1 MYTTNYNYICNVYTV
16 HNNDISSKDSS
27 AINTPNSSCS
37 WELLTPQFCSCLG
50 FWTALASCDLL
61 QWLHWTSAGPAGVPT
76 ERPETPTRGKHT
88 PKNHCVWNLLLSR
101 SFFFVFIYHSWSFTN
116 KNWQSD
122 GTTDGFGKKKLEK
135 WGLTTVSFGSLLY
148 PTNKAYCCSSRIS
161 WKFLFEKIYHHRN
174 NANNVEIPH
183 YILPSQLSCTL
194 HIQDNLLKNDTYLE
208 IDKMDTILQI
218 PPEGNTTNWPGL
230 VQTILQD
237 TNLLGNGFGVVKRRI
252 HATTLGHFLGNPW
265 SPVIPESLK
274 TWFSLKSGAPT
285 NNQIW

>member
-1 MYTTNYNYICNVYTV
+1 MKRFLCLQYTKFILLLRAVNPSILQLLGLLDCSRKLRFAAMASLNFCRPCRWPHWETR
-16 HNNDISSKDSS
+16 D
-27 AINTPNSSCS
+27 PNPGKTHPQKTIAFVPSSCPEVFS
-37 WELLTPQFCSCLG
+37 SFSYIIHGVSQTKTGNPRVQQMVLKKIAG
-50 FWTALASCDLL
+50 KMG
-61 QWLHWTSAGPAGVPT
+61 TS
-76 ERPETPTRGKHT
+76 
-88 PKNHCVWNLLLSR
+88 NSIVWVVTIPNKQSILV
-101 SFFFVFIYHSWSFTN
+101 FVQN
-116 KNWQSD
+116 
-122 GTTDGFGKKKLEK
+122 
-135 WGLTTVSFGSLLY
+135 
-148 PTNKAYCCSSRIS
+148 
-161 WKFLFEKIYHHRN
+161 FLKIPLWKIYHHRN

-274 TWFSLKSGAPT
+274 TWFFLKSGAPK
-285 NNQIW
+285 NNQIS

>member
-1 MYTTNYNYICNVYTV
+1 MAPLR
-16 HNNDISSKDSS
+16 DPRPQPGE
-27 AINTPNSSCS
+27 NTPQKTIAFETSSCPEVFS
-37 WELLTPQFCSCLG
+37 SFSYMV
-50 FWTALASCDLL
+50 
-61 QWLHWTSAGPAGVPT
+61 HGVSQTKTGNP
-76 ERPETPTRGKHT
+76 R
-88 PKNHCVWNLLLSR
+88 VQQMVL
-101 SFFFVFIYHSWSFTN
+101 
-116 KNWQSD
+116 
-122 GTTDGFGKKKLEK
+122 KKKLEK

-148 PTNKAYCCSSRIS
+148 PTNKAYCCSSRLS

-194 HIQDNLLKNDTYLE
+194 HNLLKNDTYLE

-218 PPEGNTTNWPGL
+218 PPEGNTSNWPGL

-252 HATTLGHFLGNPW
+252 HATTLGHFLDNPW

-274 TWFSLKSGAPT
+274 TWFSLKSGAPK
-285 NNQIW
+285 NNQIS